1 MTQQPL
7 SDQRVDPLARGVWGV
22 VATPFT
28 DAAEIDEASLVR
40 LVQFYESIGAAG
52 LTVLGVFG
60 EAAALTA
67 SERMQVLD
75 VVAQNSKLPIV
86 AGVTSLATAPAIAE
100 IENAQA
106 AVGDRLR
113 AVMVQANSGSAV
125 AVIDHL
131 ARIHDAT
138 GAAVVL
144 QDYPKSSGVTI
155 STDNLIAVV
164 EASPFLSAVKAEA
177 PPTAAAIASIT
188 ARVDVSVFG
197 GLGGQGLLDELA
209 AGSAGAMTGFS
220 YPEALVSCVTAWL
233 AGDAEAARAELV
245 PYLPLINFEQQ
256 PGIALALRKELFHRR
271 GLFATGT
278 VRAPAATFPPELDA
292 IAAEHLAQLDGEEV
306 R

>member
-1 MTQQPL
+1 MTENTAAH
-7 SDQRVDPLARGVWGV
+7 RVEPLARGVWGV

-28 DAAEIDEASLVR
+28 DAGEIDDASLVR
-40 LVQFYESIGAAG
+40 LVQFYESVGAAG

-67 SERMQVLD
+67 SERMQVLG
-75 VVAQNSKLPIV
+75 VVAENSSLPIV

-106 AVGDRLR
+106 TVGDRLR
-113 AVMVQANSGSAV
+113 AVMVQANSGSPAV
-125 AVIDHL
+125 VIDHL
-131 ARIHDAT
+131 RRINEAT
-138 GAAVVL
+138 GADVVL
-144 QDYPKSSGVTI
+144 QDYPKSSGISI

-164 EASPFLSAVKAEA
+164 EASPFVSAVKAEA
-177 PPTAAAIASIT
+177 PPTAVAIARIT
-188 ARVDVSVFG
+188 ARVGVSVFG

-220 YPEALVSCVTAWL
+220 VPEALVSCVTAWL

-256 PGIALALRKELFHRR
+256 PGIALALRKELFRRR
-271 GLFATGT
+271 GLFASAA
-278 VRAPAATFPPELDA
+278 VRAPAAGFPAELDA
-292 IAAEHLAQLDGEEV
+292 IAADHLAELDAQEV

>member
-1 MTQQPL
+1 MTQQ
-7 SDQRVDPLARGVWGV
+7 STSEKRVDPLARGVWGV

-28 DAAEIDEASLVR
+28 DAGEIDEASLAR
-40 LVQFYESIGAAG
+40 LVQFYESVGAAG

-67 SERMQVLD
+67 AERMQVLG
-75 VVAQNSKLPIV
+75 VVAQHSRLPIV
-86 AGVTSLATAPAIAE
+86 AGVTSLATAPAISE

-106 AVGDRLR
+106 AVGDRLQ
-113 AVMVQANSGSAV
+113 AVMVQANSGSSAV
-125 AVIDHL
+125 VIEHL
-131 ARIHDAT
+131 RRIHAAT

-144 QDYPKSSGVTI
+144 QDYPKSSGISI
-155 STDNLIAVV
+155 STGNLIAVV
-164 EASPFLSAVKAEA
+164 EATPFVSAVKAEA
-177 PPTAAAIASIT
+177 PPTAVAIARIT
-188 ARVDVSVFG
+188 ARVEVSVFG

-220 YPEALVSCVTAWL
+220 FPEALVSCVSAWL

-256 PGIALALRKELFHRR
+256 PGIALALRKELFRRR
-271 GLFATGT
+271 GLFTSAA
-278 VRAPAATFPPELDA
+278 VRAPAAEFPSELDA
-292 IAAEHLAQLDGEEV
+292 IAADHLAELDAQEV